1 MVLNLLELEEQA
13 EAVMEED
20 TLQDQLQQPTQV
32 VVAVALV
39 KIMLELEEDQE

>member
-1 MVLNLLELEEQA
+1 MVLKLLELEEQA
-13 EAVMEED
+13 EAVMEEAP
-20 TLQDQLQQPTQV
+20 LQDQVQQPTQV